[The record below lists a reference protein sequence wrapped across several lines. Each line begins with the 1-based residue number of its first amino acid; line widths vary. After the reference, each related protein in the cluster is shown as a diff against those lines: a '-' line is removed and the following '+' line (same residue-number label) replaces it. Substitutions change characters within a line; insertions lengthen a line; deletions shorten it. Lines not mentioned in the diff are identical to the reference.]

1 MPNHYLEALDAL
13 AYSRPRLDPADY
25 AGAYAPRTR
34 PQHPTWTL
42 LRLACAWTI
51 MLAAI
56 VAADYF
62 IN

>member
-1 MPNHYLEALDAL
+1 MNARPTLQLE
-13 AYSRPRLDPADY
+13 PMDPHQPDRRRA
-25 AGAYAPRTR
+25 AYAPRTR

-51 MLAAI
+51 MLACI